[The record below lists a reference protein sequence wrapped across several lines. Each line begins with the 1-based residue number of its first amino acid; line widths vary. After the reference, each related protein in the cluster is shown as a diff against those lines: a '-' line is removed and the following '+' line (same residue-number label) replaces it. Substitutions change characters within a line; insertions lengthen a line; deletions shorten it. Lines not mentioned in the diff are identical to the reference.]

1 MSMII
6 AQLETV
12 FRALN
17 QSQTRYV
24 LVGGLAVIAHGY
36 MRVTSDIDLVIAL
49 APDNV
54 RKALASLQGIG
65 YFPKQ
70 TVKLEDFADPE
81 MRESWIR
88 EKNMLVF
95 QLTTGRPRELPID
108 IFIREPFD
116 FDAEYAVA
124 RRFEMAPDINVPVAT
139 IKTLIK
145 LKTTA
150 GRPNDLDD
158 IRRLKMLYPHEF
170 D

>member
-1 MSMII
+1 MII
-6 AQLETV
+6 AQLESV

-36 MRVTSDIDLVIAL
+36 LRTTSDIDLVMAL
-49 APDNV
+49 NPENL
-54 RKALASLQGIG
+54 RRALTALSELG
-65 YFPKQ
+65 YIPKQ
-70 TVKLEDFADPE
+70 TVKLEDFADPVK
-81 MRESWIR
+81 REQWIR

-108 IFIREPFD
+108 IFVREPFD
-116 FDAEYAVA
+116 FDQEYALA
-124 RRFEMAPDINVPVAT
+124 RRFELAPDITVPVAT

-145 LKTTA
+145 LKTAA

-158 IRRLKMLYPHEF
+158 LRRLKLLFPHEF
-170 D
+170 E

>member
-1 MSMII
+1 MII
-6 AQLETV
+6 AQLESV

-36 MRVTSDIDLVIAL
+36 LRTTSDIDLVIAL
-49 APDNV
+49 SPENL
-54 RKALASLQGIG
+54 RRALSALHLLG
-65 YFPKQ
+65 YIPKQ
-70 TVKLEDFADPE
+70 TVKLEDFADPVK
-81 MRESWIR
+81 REQWIL

-95 QLTTGRPRELPID
+95 QLTTNRPRELPID
-108 IFIREPFD
+108 IFVREPFD
-116 FDAEYAVA
+116 FDHEYANA
-124 RRFEMAPDINVPVAT
+124 RRFELAPDINVPVAT

-158 IRRLKMLYPHEF
+158 LRRLKLLFPHEF
-170 D
+170 E